1 MAHYDFAGIEKKWQ
15 QRWVE
20 QNANHVEADPSQP
33 KFYVLDMF
41 PYPSGAGLHVG
52 HPLGYIASDIYSR
65 YMRLRGYNVLHP
77 MGYDAFGLPAEQY
90 AIQTGQHPAVTTQ
103 RNVERYRSQLQ
114 MLGLSYDWARELRT
128 SDPDYY
134 HWTQWVFLQL
144 FAHYYDTHAD
154 KARPIADLERY
165 FASHGSEGHSGFA
178 GKEVHFTADQWNAF
192 SASQRE
198 QVLQQ
203 FRLAFQDEMMV
214 NWCEALGTV
223 LANDEVKEG
232 LSVRGGHPV
241 VQKQMKQ
248 WCLRITAYAQRLL
261 DGLDHL
267 DWTDSLKQMQ
277 RNWIGRSE
285 GARVWFPI
293 DGDQRK
299 IEVFTTRPDTIYG
312 VSFLVLAPEHP
323 YVDDL
328 TTPAQHPA
336 VSEYLDRVSRRTER
350 ERLMETKRCTG
361 VFTGAYALHPLTG
374 ERLPIW
380 ISDYVLG
387 GYGTGA
393 IMAVPAH
400 DSRDF
405 TFARTFT
412 LPIVQVVAASPD
424 ALSDPATWSEAFEA
438 KSGIAVNSHELDGL
452 ATPDA
457 IARMG
462 ALLEERGVGLRF
474 VNFRLRDAIFSRQR
488 YWGEPIPIYY
498 KDGVPYPLAESDLP
512 LRLPEVES
520 FLPTASGEPPLARA
534 KNWVTKE
541 GYPLETSTMPG
552 FAGSSAYYLRFMD
565 PHNDHALVR
574 RDIADYWNQVDLYVG
589 GTEHATGHL
598 LYARFWDKFLYDLGY
613 IPHDEP
619 FKHLVN
625 QGMILGRSN
634 FVYRVKGTNKF
645 VSVGLKDKYDTTEIH
660 VDVNLVRNDILDLEA
675 YFKAAN
681 DVDNAEFELEGGEYH
696 CGWAIEKMS
705 KSLFNVVNPD
715 EIVKNYGADTL
726 RMYEMFLGPLEQSK
740 PWDTNGIDG
749 VYKFLRRL
757 WNYCTATPLDTA
769 PPSRAELRILH
780 NTIKQITEGIETLS
794 FNICVSRFMITLN
807 ELLEQGTPKR
817 EIVRPL
823 LILLAPFAPHITSE
837 LWELLAFEG
846 SVLTASW
853 MPFDPALLEEDTFP
867 CPVSFN
873 GKVRFTLTLSR
884 ALTPAELE
892 EVVLRAPEA
901 QKHLEGKT
909 VKKVVVVP
917 HKIVNIVLG

>member
-20 QNANHVEADPSQP
+20 QNANHVEADPSKP

-114 MLGLSYDWARELRT
+114 MLGLSYDWTRELRT

-144 FAHYYDTHAD
+144 FAHYYDTQAD

-165 FASHGSEGHSGFA
+165 FAAHGSQGHTGFA
-178 GKEVHFTADQWNAF
+178 GKEVDFTAGQWNAF
-192 SASQRE
+192 SASERE

-328 TTPAQHPA
+328 TTPEQHPA
-336 VSEYLDRVSRRTER
+336 VSQYLDRVSRRTER
-350 ERLMETKRCTG
+350 ERLTETKRCTG

-405 TFARTFT
+405 TFARTFA

-462 ALLEERGVGLRF
+462 ALLEARGVGLRF

-488 YWGEPIPIYY
+488 YWGEP
-498 KDGVPYPLAESDLP
+498 GVPYPLAESDLP

-565 PHNDHALVR
+565 PHNDHALVG

-660 VDVNLVRNDILDLEA
+660 VDVNLVHNDILDLEA
-675 YFKAAN
+675 YFKAAS

-749 VYKFLRRL
+749 VHKFLRRL
-757 WNYCTATPLDTA
+757 WNYCTTTPLDTA

-884 ALTPAELE
+884 ALTPAEVE
-892 EVVLRAPEA
+892 EVVLHAPEA